1 MDMSETSPKES
12 RQISLRVRPKGDIA
26 QAFARAIRLAHL
38 GRGLRRNADVNVHD
52 RVDRE
57 ELFRTPGEIM
67 SRR

>member
-1 MDMSETSPKES
+1 
-12 RQISLRVRPKGDIA
+12 VRPNGDIA

-67 SRR
+67 IRR